1 MRAVKKLAW
10 KLIHKV
16 SSRIQMQ
23 SAHDIGRELQARALS
38 DTCKYVEER
47 LGNCAVLSS
56 SEEIIDFALQAR
68 PTAGFFCEFGVF
80 RGRSINYIARKIR
93 PQFIHGFDSF
103 EGLPE
108 DWRSGYPK
116 TAFQTNVPPVEHN
129 VELYKGWFES
139 TLPGFVSSLKE
150 DRAAII
156 HIDCDLYSSTRT
168 IFEHLGGFLVGGSVV
183 IFDEY
188 FNYPGWREHEHKALQ
203 EFCAASNKRYEYL
216 AYNRLHEQVVI
227 RFL

>member
-1 MRAVKKLAW
+1 MRVVKNVAW
-10 KLIHKV
+10 KLIYRV
-16 SSRIQMQ
+16 SSRIQIQ
-23 SAHDIGRELQARALS
+23 AARDIGRELQARALS

-47 LGNCAVLSS
+47 LWNCAALSS
-56 SEEIIDFALQAR
+56 SEEIIDFALQSR
-68 PTAGFFCEFGVF
+68 PTEGFFCEFGVF

-93 PQFIHGFDSF
+93 PHVIYGFDSF

-116 TAFQTNVPPVEHN
+116 AAFETSVPSVEHN
-129 VELYKGWFES
+129 VELHKGWFEN
-139 TLPGFVSSLKE
+139 TLPEFATSIKE
-150 DRAAII
+150 KTAAIV
-156 HIDCDLYSSTRT
+156 HVDCDLYSSTRT
-168 IFEHLGGFLVGGSVV
+168 IFEHLGRFIVRGSVV